1 MSAMITVTI
10 DGREIQTEPGKT
22 ILEVARANGIHI
34 PTLCFLEG
42 LLPIGACR
50 LCIVEVDGYD
60 QPQPSCVQVVTDGMD
75 IKTNTEKLRQ
85 MRRDI
90 LKLLLLEHPLD
101 CPICDK
107 AAECKLQDI
116 VYELGY
122 DTKIVDG
129 PAGVPMLH
137 KPPVEWS
144 TIGIKYFPSRCVAC
158 QRCVHVCLEKVG
170 RGVLEVGKDGATPR
184 IITAHPERCI
194 SCGEC
199 LAVCPVGAL
208 TENVSSL
215 KARPWEKTKTRTVCP
230 YCGVGCVVEL
240 NVASEQ
246 VIKVTTDD
254 AVPPNNG
261 SLCVKGR
268 FGFEFVNSDKRLTKP
283 LIRQGNSFREASWDE
298 ALNYVAKKLQEIK
311 DQYGSSA
318 IAGLCSARCT
328 NEDNYVF
335 QKFMR
340 AVIGTNNVDHCARL
354 CHASTVAGLAATLGS
369 GAMTNSMDDIEDAEI
384 ILIVGSNTT
393 ENHPVFGMKIRKL
406 ARMKGTKLI
415 VADPRRI
422 ELVDDA
428 VLHLPLKAGTDIALI
443 NAMLNVIIREDL
455 YDKRFVEEN
464 TEGFDEVVKVVE
476 KYTPE
481 LAEEITG
488 VPKDDIIAAARMYA
502 QAERA
507 AILYCMGVTQHTKGT
522 DNVKSLSNLAL
533 ICGHIGKPGAGV
545 NPLRGQNN
553 VQGACDMGGLPVFY
567 PGYQRVDVEDIKRK
581 FEKLWN
587 AKLPAEPGLTLV
599 EMGNAALEGKVKA
612 LYIMG
617 ENPILTDP
625 DLHHMEEAL
634 KKLDLVVVQDIFM
647 TETCNFAHVV
657 LPSCSFAEKDGTF
670 TNTER
675 RVQRV
680 RRALRPKGEAK
691 DDWKIIAELSERFGY
706 VMPYK
711 NAEEIFEEIRKA
723 TPQYAGITYKRIDKV
738 GIQWP
743 CPSEDHPG
751 TPILHV
757 GKIARGKGLL
767 VPVEYR
773 PPKEQSDAEYPFIL
787 VTGRNYYQYHTG
799 TMSRKCKVLNYGSP
813 EPVLEIH
820 PIDAHSLNVSDDDLV
835 RVTSRRGSIE
845 VKAKLSER
853 VKRGEV
859 FSTFHFYE
867 ARVNLL
873 TGSELDPVAKIPEFK
888 VTAVRIEKV
897 GKGE

>member
-1 MSAMITVTI
+1 
-10 DGREIQTEPGKT
+10 
-22 ILEVARANGIHI
+22 
-34 PTLCFLEG
+34 
-42 LLPIGACR
+42 
-50 LCIVEVDGYD
+50 
-60 QPQPSCVQVVTDGMD
+60 
-75 IKTNTEKLRQ
+75 
-85 MRRDI
+85 
-90 LKLLLLEHPLD
+90 
-101 CPICDK
+101 
-107 AAECKLQDI
+107 
-116 VYELGY
+116 
-122 DTKIVDG
+122 
-129 PAGVPMLH
+129 
-137 KPPVEWS
+137 
-144 TIGIKYFPSRCVAC
+144 
-158 QRCVHVCLEKVG
+158 
-170 RGVLEVGKDGATPR
+170 
-184 IITAHPERCI
+184 
-194 SCGEC
+194 
-199 LAVCPVGAL
+199 
-208 TENVSSL
+208 
-215 KARPWEKTKTRTVCP
+215 
-230 YCGVGCVVEL
+230 
-240 NVASEQ
+240 
-246 VIKVTTDD
+246 
-254 AVPPNNG
+254 
-261 SLCVKGR
+261 
-268 FGFEFVNSDKRLTKP
+268 
-283 LIRQGNSFREASWDE
+283 
-298 ALNYVAKKLQEIK
+298 
-311 DQYGSSA
+311 
-318 IAGLCSARCT
+318 
-328 NEDNYVF
+328 
-335 QKFMR
+335 
-340 AVIGTNNVDHCARL
+340 
-354 CHASTVAGLAATLGS
+354 
-369 GAMTNSMDDIEDAEI
+369 MDDIEDAEL
-384 ILIVGSNTT
+384 ILIIGSNTT

>member
-1 MSAMITVTI
+1 MITVTI
-10 DGREIQTEPGKT
+10 DGREIRTEAGKT

-50 LCIVEVDGYD
+50 LCIVEIDGYD
-60 QPQPSCVQVVTDGMD
+60 QPQPSCVQVVTDGMNIRTD
-75 IKTNTEKLRQ
+75 TDNLRQ

-107 AAECKLQDI
+107 AGECTLQDL

-122 DTKIVDG
+122 DTKIVEG
-129 PAGVPMLH
+129 AAGVPMLH
-137 KPPVEWS
+137 KPPEAWS
-144 TIGIKYFPSRCVAC
+144 TIGIKYFPSRCVVC

-170 RGVLEVGKDGATPR
+170 QGVLEVNKDGSVPR
-184 IITAHPERCI
+184 IVPSHPEKCI

-208 TENVSSL
+208 TEDVSAL

-230 YCGVGCVVEL
+230 YCGVGCNLEL
-240 NVASEQ
+240 NVASDQ
-246 VIKVTTDD
+246 VIKVTVDET
-254 AVPPNNG
+254 VPPNYG
-261 SLCVKGR
+261 VLCAKGR
-268 FGFEFVNSDKRLTKP
+268 FGFEFINSEKRLQKP
-283 LIRQGNSFREASWDE
+283 LVRNGNSFKEVSWDE
-298 ALNYVAKKLQEIK
+298 ALNYVAKKLKEIK

-328 NEDNYVF
+328 NEDNYIF

-354 CHASTVAGLAATLGS
+354 CHASTVAGLATTLGS
-369 GAMTNSMDDIEDAEI
+369 GAMTNSIEDIEDAEVVLVI
-384 ILIVGSNTT
+384 GSNTT
-393 ENHPVFGMKIRKL
+393 ENHPVFGMKLKKL
-406 ARMKGTKLI
+406 ARMKGTKI
-415 VADPRRI
+415 VVIDPRRI
-422 ELVDDA
+422 DLVDDA
-428 VLHLPLKAGTDIALI
+428 VMHLPLRAGTDIALV
-443 NAMLNVIIREDL
+443 NAMLNVIIREEL
-455 YDKRFVEEN
+455 YDKKFVEEH
-464 TEGFDEVVKVVE
+464 TEGFEELVKVVE
-476 KYTPE
+476 SYTPE
-481 LAEEITG
+481 RAEEITG
-488 VPKDDIIAAARMYA
+488 VPKEDIIEVARTYA
-502 QAERA
+502 RAQRA
-507 AILYCMGVTQHTKGT
+507 AIVYCMGVTQHTKGT

-533 ICGHIGKPGAGV
+533 VCGHIGKPGTGV

-567 PGYQRVDVEDIKRK
+567 PGYQRVDVEDVKRK

-587 AKLPAEPGLTLV
+587 VKQLSTEPGLTVV
-599 EMGNAALEGKVKA
+599 EMGHAALEGKIKA

-625 DLHHMEEAL
+625 DLHHLEEAL
-634 KKLDLVVVQDIFM
+634 EKLELLIVQDIFF
-647 TETCNFAHVV
+647 TDTCKFAHVV
-657 LPSCSFAEKDGTF
+657 LPSSSFAEKDGTF

-680 RRALRPKGEAK
+680 RKALKPKGDVK
-691 DDWKIIAELSERFGY
+691 DDWRIIAELSERLGY
-706 VMPYK
+706 PMPYR
-711 NAEEIFEEIRKA
+711 NTEEIFEEIRKA
-723 TPQYAGITYKRIDKV
+723 TPQYAGITYRRIEKV

-743 CPSEDHPG
+743 CPTEDHPG

-767 VPVEYR
+767 VPVEYK
-773 PPKEQSDAEYPFIL
+773 PPKEQPDREYPFVL

-799 TMSRKCKVLNYGSP
+799 TMSRKCKVLNYGAP
-813 EPVLEIH
+813 EPVLEMH
-820 PIDAHSLNVSDDDLV
+820 PMDAHVLGVSPDDIVKL
-835 RVTSRRGSIE
+835 TSRRGSIE
-845 VKAKLSER
+845 LKVRVSER

-859 FSTFHFYE
+859 FSTFHFSE
-867 ARVNLL
+867 ARVNIL
-873 TGSELDPVAKIPEFK
+873 TGSELDPVAKIPELK

>member
-50 LCIVEVDGYD
+50 LCIVEVDGYS
-60 QPQPSCVQVVTDGMD
+60 QPQPSCVQVVTDGMN
-75 IKTNTEKLRQ
+75 IRTNTEALRQ

-107 AAECKLQDI
+107 AAECKLQDL

-122 DTKIVDG
+122 ESAIVEG
-129 PAGVPMLH
+129 QAGVPMLH
-137 KPPVEWS
+137 KPPVAWS
-144 TIGIKYFPSRCVAC
+144 TIGINYFPSRCVAC

-170 RGVLEVGKDGATPR
+170 CGVLEVGKEDGAPR
-184 IITAHPERCI
+184 IIPAHPERCI

-199 LAVCPVGAL
+199 LSVCPVGAL
-208 TENVSSL
+208 TEAVSPL
-215 KARPWEKTKTRTVCP
+215 KARPWEKTKTKTVCP
-230 YCGVGCVVEL
+230 YCGVGCVLEL
-240 NVASEQ
+240 NVASDQ
-246 VIKVTTDD
+246 VIKVTTDE
-254 AVPPNNG
+254 AIPPNYG
-261 SLCVKGR
+261 TLCVKGR
-268 FGFEFVNSDKRLTKP
+268 FGFEFINSDKRLTKP
-283 LIRQGNSFREASWDE
+283 LIRQGDSFREASWDE
-298 ALNYVAKKLQEIK
+298 ALGYVAKKLKEIK
-311 DQYGSSA
+311 DQFGASA
-318 IAGLCSARCT
+318 IGGLCSARCT

-369 GAMTNSMDDIEDAEI
+369 GAMTNSMDDIEDAEV

-406 ARMKGTKLI
+406 ARMKGTKL
-415 VADPRRI
+415 VVVDPRRI
-422 ELVDDA
+422 DLVDDA
-428 VLHLPLKAGTDIALI
+428 VLYLPIKPGTDIALV
-443 NAMLNVIIREDL
+443 NAMLNVIIREEL
-455 YDKRFVEEN
+455 YDKKFVEEN
-464 TEGFDEVVKVVE
+464 TEGFEDLVKVVE

-488 VPKDDIIAAARMYA
+488 VPRDDIVVAARMYA
-502 QAERA
+502 KAERA
-507 AILYCMGVTQHTKGT
+507 AIIYCMGVTQHTKGT

-533 ICGHIGKPGAGV
+533 VCGHIGKPGTGV

-567 PGYQRVDVEDIKRK
+567 PGYQRVDVEDVKRK

-587 AKLPAEPGLTLV
+587 AKLPTEPGLTVV
-599 EMGNAALEGKVKA
+599 EMGHAALEGNLKA

-617 ENPILTDP
+617 ENPLITDP

-634 KKLDLVVVQDIFM
+634 KKLDFVVVQDIFF
-647 TETCNFAHVV
+647 TDTCNFAHVV
-657 LPSCSFAEKDGTF
+657 LPSSAFSEKDGTF

-680 RRALRPKGEAK
+680 RRALKPKGEAK
-691 DDWKIIAELSERFGY
+691 EDWKIISELSERLGY
-706 VMPYK
+706 PMPYK

-743 CPSEDHPG
+743 CPTEDHPG

-767 VPVEYR
+767 VPVEYK
-773 PPKEQSDAEYPFIL
+773 PPKEQPDREYPFVL

-799 TMSRKCKVLNYGSP
+799 TMSRKCKVLNYGAP

-820 PIDAHSLNVSDDDLV
+820 PVDAHVLNIADNELV
-835 RVTSRRGSIE
+835 RVVGRRGNIE
-845 VKAKLSER
+845 LKAKLSDR

-859 FSTFHFYE
+859 FSTFHFNE
-867 ARVNLL
+867 ARVNIL